1 MKKKKSREL
10 PDAFGLLI
18 LESETIVLDKQVT
31 VSSKKITN
39 THIMFTKVNQISCL
53 F

>member
-18 LESETIVLDKQVT
+18 PESERIVLAKQVT
-31 VSSKKITN
+31 VSSEKITN
-39 THIMFTKVNQISCL
+39 TCIMYTKVNQIS
-53 F
+53 